1 MAEFPKV
8 KLKTGKPSLNL
19 NIMNAVVHC
28 QAKCRPTQNDMTGFC
43 VDFENMACNQNW
55 YKPNEDKWKQ
65 DQKNWN
71 QRKKTCRGW
80 QFKVSISVLKNKWKM
95 VSLWS
100 TNKSSAF
107 SPSFIEQ
114 VHWRSE
120 NLMMWWYQKEARG
133 STSWF

>member
-71 QRKKTCRGW
+71 QRKKHAGAGNLRY
-80 QFKVSISVLKNKWKM
+80 QFLSWKTSGRWFLSGALISLQHLAQALLNRSIEEVK
-95 VSLWS
+95 
-100 TNKSSAF
+100 T
-107 SPSFIEQ
+107 
-114 VHWRSE
+114 
-120 NLMMWWYQKEARG
+120 
-133 STSWF
+133 